1 MATVHRATQQG
12 IEGFA
17 RAVALKR
24 LLPELVHNEEFVRA
38 FVREAR
44 IASHLRHAN
53 CAQTYDLGRVGG
65 VYYIAME
72 LVQGHDLRR
81 ILRQTAAATGPMPVP
96 LIINLV
102 SQICDA
108 LEYAHSLRDENGEP
122 MGIIHRDVSP
132 ANIIVS
138 KDGHAKLID
147 FGIAKA
153 SAANLA
159 TMSGQLKGKFAYM
172 APESLEGNID
182 ARADLFAVGV
192 IAHELLVARPL
203 FTATGPDADDFET
216 LRRVRSMPIVP
227 PSEIN
232 HEVPADLD
240 TIVLTALARK
250 PDERWQ
256 SAAAM
261 RSALASL
268 ARTPALA
275 ATRDDVARWI
285 SWAFQQAP
293 GSRPSSARA
302 AASAEG
308 RRDPNDTDSP
318 KVFVETDPPPMGHP
332 SDEPV
337 IIAPVASATNPDE
350 PRTQDDGLLQQ
361 PPDTQPGVAAPKTL
375 FFGSGILP
383 ARPTGS
389 LPAIALP
396 QQSNLSGVYPIPTA
410 PAKSG
415 QFAVP
420 NIPLGPA
427 AVSEPVA
434 SGQSPQD
441 IVAQITA
448 RTRSATG
455 AVPIQQVPVLAAGS
469 AEHVAEGTPHTIA
482 VNSIDID
489 AIESDEYAVAAAN
502 YRRGNQSMPPETIAS
517 GSDSEAAP
525 HKTPPPDAPIAD
537 GVVHVPQQQIAT
549 SPIDVVT
556 PKKDKSMALII
567 IVLIVCIGAAA
578 AGFAAVSYFT

>member
-17 RAVALKR
+17 RTVALKR
-24 LLPELVHNEEFVRA
+24 LLPELVHNEDFVRA

-81 ILRQTAAATGPMPVP
+81 ILRQTASATGPMPVP

-138 KDGHAKLID
+138 QDGSAKLID

-172 APESLEGNID
+172 APESLEGSID

-203 FTATGPDADDFET
+203 FTALGPDADDFET

-227 PSEIN
+227 PSELN
-232 HEVPADLD
+232 RDVPADLD

-275 ATRDDVARWI
+275 ATRADVATWI
-285 SWAFQQAP
+285 DWAFKQTP
-293 GSRPSSARA
+293 GSRSTSSRA
-302 AASAEG
+302 AISVDG

-318 KVFVETDPPPMGHP
+318 KVFVDTAPPPMGEP
-332 SDEPV
+332 NDEPV
-337 IIAPVASATNPDE
+337 LVVHAHADE
-350 PRTQDDGLLQQ
+350 PRTQDDSLLIQL

-383 ARPTGS
+383 PRPTGS
-389 LPAIALP
+389 LPAIPVP
-396 QQSNLSGVYPIPTA
+396 QQSNLSGAYPIPSA
-410 PAKSG
+410 PRSA
-415 QFAVP
+415 QFSVP
-420 NIPLGPA
+420 NIPPMGPA
-427 AVSEPVA
+427 AVSEGNSA
-434 SGQSPQD
+434 GQSAQD

-448 RTRSATG
+448 RTTPQQQPHLASA
-455 AVPIQQVPVLAAGS
+455 PAA
-469 AEHVAEGTPHTIA
+469 AENVAAGTPHTIA
-482 VNSIDID
+482 VNSIDLDQID
-489 AIESDEYAVAAAN
+489 NDEYAQAAAN
-502 YRRGNQSMPPETIAS
+502 YRSATHSMPPETLAH
-517 GSDSEAAP
+517 GSDSEGMP
-525 HKTPPPDAPIAD
+525 HKTPAPD
-537 GVVHVPQQQIAT
+537 GVVISEIEPDVRAAQMAQQQLDTA
-549 SPIDVVT
+549 PIQAVT
-556 PKKDKSMALII
+556 PKKEKSIALII
-567 IVLIVCIGAAA
+567 IVLIVCLGAAA